1 MTREMTSSFLI
12 MTFAIC
18 TLIIAVGPSELLRIG
33 AIDVDGHFT
42 FKPSDLA
49 SVSSDFG
56 MLKSA
61 EEPLAVLHPSSA
73 EDVARLIRTAYG
85 SATAFPVSARG
96 HGHSINGQASTGRNG
111 VVVEM
116 SHRNKGTPEP
126 LVEPEEMYVDVW
138 GGELWVDVLKKTLE
152 HGLAPK
158 SWTDYLYLSVGGTL
172 SNAGISG
179 QAFHHGP
186 QISNVLE
193 LDVVTG

>member
-1 MTREMTSSFLI
+1 M
-12 MTFAIC
+12 
-18 TLIIAVGPSELLRIG
+18 
-33 AIDVDGHFT
+33 
-42 FKPSDLA
+42 
-49 SVSSDFG
+49 
-56 MLKSA
+56 
-61 EEPLAVLHPSSA
+61 
-73 EDVARLIRTAYG
+73 
-85 SATAFPVSARG
+85 
-96 HGHSINGQASTGRNG
+96 
-111 VVVEM
+111 VVEM